1 MYNLWLPEQYPTA
14 IRATAFAFVTSIGR
28 FVGAGVNF
36 LVGAGVHGYGSIGIP
51 VAATAA
57 AFLLG
62 WRCCPSVSRPAARR
76 SLCDS
81 SGAHG
86 YHSPVP
92 RNALKLLS
100 SMATRSVLSELAAR
114 YERETSRTVSAE
126 AAGGI
131 DVAKRIE
138 AGEPADV
145 VVLASPVIDEL
156 IGRHKLRAGSR
167 VDLVRSGIAIAVPA
181 GRPKP
186 DIGSE
191 EAVMNA
197 VLAARTLSFS
207 TGPSGL
213 HLRRLFERWGIHDRI
228 RDRII
233 VPPPVSRWPT
243 FSPAAA
249 PNSDSSSSPNSRAPA
264 SKLSALCRRL
274 FNPSRSSRA
283 ASRPAART
291 RCRAGPAGLPGVAR
305 GRPVKRRHGMEG
317 A

>member
-1 MYNLWLPEQYPTA
+1 
-14 IRATAFAFVTSIGR
+14 
-28 FVGAGVNF
+28 
-36 LVGAGVHGYGSIGIP
+36 
-51 VAATAA
+51 
-57 AFLLG
+57 
-62 WRCCPSVSRPAARR
+62 
-76 SLCDS
+76 
-81 SGAHG
+81 
-86 YHSPVP
+86 
-92 RNALKLLS
+92 
-100 SMATRSVLSELAAR
+100 MATRSVLSELAAR

-233 VPPPVSRWPT
+233 VPPPGVPVADLLARGEALQNISHVKIQ
-243 FSPAAA
+243 
-249 PNSDSSSSPNSRAPA
+249 DSVRDY
-264 SKLSALCRRL
+264 
-274 FNPSRSSRA
+274 FPSMRTR
-283 ASRPAART
+283 ASR
-291 RCRAGPAGLPGVAR
+291 
-305 GRPVKRRHGMEG
+305 
-317 A
+317 